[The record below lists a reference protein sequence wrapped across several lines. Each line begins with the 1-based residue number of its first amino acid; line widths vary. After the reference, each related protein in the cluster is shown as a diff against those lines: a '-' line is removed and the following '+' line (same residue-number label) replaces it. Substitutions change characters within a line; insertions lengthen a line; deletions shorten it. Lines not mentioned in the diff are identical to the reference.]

1 MRRLV
6 DEVLSATNRRCPI
19 EFLLAEMP
27 TKVQAD
33 ERLLRHIFT
42 NLLTNAVK
50 YSDAGRVVQFEIVCA
65 GADIVCTI
73 RDQGIGI
80 PEADRE
86 WLFNAFHRGRN
97 VGDRPGT
104 GLGLVIVKRCVD
116 LHGGKI
122 KVDSKLGEGT
132 SVTLRLPIFSPESG
146 ACRRLGKPAVKRSAH
161 RPKGLSRN
169 RNTHANM
176 KKILVIEDEPE
187 MRRNLTTI
195 LRLEKFH
202 PLPAENGRVGVELA
216 KKEKPD
222 LILCD
227 VMMPE
232 LDGYGVIAA
241 LRADAATVAI
251 PFIFLTA
258 KGEKPDIRAGMNLG
272 ADDYLTK
279 PVAKADLLAAIH
291 SRLERAVQQA
301 VPEFKPNF
309 HSARPLEEVFG
320 LTPRV
325 AETLLWLAQGKTN
338 GEIAIILSNSESTVK
353 KHVLEIFDK
362 LGVETRTAASL
373 RALEVLS
380 SPAAHR

>member
-1 MRRLV
+1 
-6 DEVLSATNRRCPI
+6 
-19 EFLLAEMP
+19 
-27 TKVQAD
+27 
-33 ERLLRHIFT
+33 
-42 NLLTNAVK
+42 
-50 YSDAGRVVQFEIVCA
+50 
-65 GADIVCTI
+65 
-73 RDQGIGI
+73 
-80 PEADRE
+80 
-86 WLFNAFHRGRN
+86 
-97 VGDRPGT
+97 
-104 GLGLVIVKRCVD
+104 
-116 LHGGKI
+116 
-122 KVDSKLGEGT
+122 
-132 SVTLRLPIFSPESG
+132 
-146 ACRRLGKPAVKRSAH
+146 
-161 RPKGLSRN
+161 
-169 RNTHANM
+169 M

-202 PLPAENGRVGVELA
+202 PLAAENGRVGVELA

-241 LRADAATVAI
+241 LHADAGTVTI

-258 KGEKPDIRAGMNLG
+258 KGEKPDVRAGMNLG

-279 PVAKADLLAAIH
+279 PVAKADLLAAIR
-291 SRLERAVQQA
+291 SRLERATQQA

-309 HSARPLEEVFG
+309 ESARPLEKVLG

-325 AETLLWLAQGKTN
+325 AESLLWLAQGKTN
-338 GEIAIILSNSESTVK
+338 AEIAIILGNSESTVK
-353 KHVLEIFDK
+353 KHVLEIFEK

-380 SPAAHR
+380 SPAARESR

>member
-1 MRRLV
+1 
-6 DEVLSATNRRCPI
+6 
-19 EFLLAEMP
+19 
-27 TKVQAD
+27 
-33 ERLLRHIFT
+33 
-42 NLLTNAVK
+42 
-50 YSDAGRVVQFEIVCA
+50 
-65 GADIVCTI
+65 
-73 RDQGIGI
+73 
-80 PEADRE
+80 
-86 WLFNAFHRGRN
+86 
-97 VGDRPGT
+97 
-104 GLGLVIVKRCVD
+104 
-116 LHGGKI
+116 
-122 KVDSKLGEGT
+122 
-132 SVTLRLPIFSPESG
+132 
-146 ACRRLGKPAVKRSAH
+146 
-161 RPKGLSRN
+161 
-169 RNTHANM
+169 M
-176 KKILVIEDEPE
+176 KTILVIEDEPE

-202 PLPAENGRVGVELA
+202 PLPAANGRVGVQLA

-227 VMMPE
+227 VMMTE

-241 LRADAATVAI
+241 LRADAETVTI

-258 KGEKPDIRAGMNLG
+258 KGEKPDIRTGMNLG

-279 PVAKADLLAAIH
+279 PVAKADLLAAIR
-291 SRLERAVQQA
+291 SRLERAVQQT

-309 HSARPLEEVFG
+309 RSARPLEKVLG

-338 GEIAIILSNSESTVK
+338 GEIATILCNSESTVK
-353 KHVLEIFDK
+353 KHVLEIFNK